1 LADQGLPGY
10 PGAGHLDKYI
20 RQRLQNGETQPLSL
34 VVLQMQHTDTNAD
47 AHVLGDLASS
57 AVANLRGGDMVFV
70 CGSSTLVCLL
80 SDANSA
86 AASVVQGRLLA
97 FANAEPTLTGLSS
110 AIVVAPKHGR
120 TLPQL
125 LGTAMSLFGK
135 MNAPDGNEVQ
145 RPNRASA

>member
-1 LADQGLPGY
+1 MVRVPQGEEVAVARRGF
-10 PGAGHLDKYI
+10 LDLI
-20 RQRLQNGETQPLSL
+20 AP

-47 AHVLGDLASS
+47 AHVLGALASS

-80 SDANSA
+80 ADANAA
-86 AASVVQGRLLA
+86 AASVVQARLLA
-97 FANAEPTLTGLSS
+97 FANSEPALTGLSS
-110 AIVVAPKHGR
+110 AIVVAPKDGR

-125 LGTAMSLFGK
+125 LDTAVTLFGK
-135 MNAPDGNEVQ
+135 ISAPNSNEAQ